1 MINNFMNPNMLALLG
16 AAQGLL
22 QSSGASPRQIT
33 MGEALGNGLQGGM
46 QGMQQG
52 MDMQMRGQH
61 MEAIKN
67 EAQMKQNKLLRDMEI
82 QEYLRKNVG
91 GGDSNDP
98 VDLGKK
104 LISSGYQ
111 ELIPMG
117 TQLLKS
123 KTAKSFI
130 KGLDDKGQPT
140 FYTGYS
146 TGEVAPTGVTPAEK
160 LMQINRGSQIDLA
173 NPYTG
178 QAQTSLGVGMSP
190 GQAASLSQAERHF
203 GQSQGLAQQKFAL
216 DQLRTAME
224 MDPKYQASKA
234 GMIAAG
240 RESGKLKAQAS
251 DALPGSMGTFA
262 ETLNLS
268 DELKNH
274 PALETMTGTSRFFGN
289 AKAIVGGNKEA
300 DFKAKFDQATGKQ
313 FLSAIESMR
322 GFGALTEREGDKMQS
337 SASAMSLATNA
348 EDFRKA
354 QDSYQQA
361 LLAGVRKIAAKAGI
375 PEDEAM
381 KMLGGERSKLK
392 GIPMQGGGGGFK
404 IERLD

>member
-1 MINNFMNPNMLALLG
+1 MINNFMNPNMMALLG

-52 MDMQMRGQH
+52 MDMKMRGQH

-240 RESGKLKAQAS
+240 KESALNQVKSTQELPRVIQQGEQTIKLV
-251 DALPGSMGTFA
+251 DDL
-262 ETLNLS
+262 L
-268 DELKNH
+268 NH
-274 PALETMTGTSRFFGN
+274 PGFKMSVGKSAPIGSALSLVPGTDS
-289 AKAIVGGNKEA
+289 AS
-300 DFKAKFDQATGKQ
+300 FDIALNQLKGKQ
-313 FLSAIESMR
+313 FLEAFESLKGGGQITQIE
-322 GFGALTEREGDKMQS
+322 GEKATQ
-337 SASAMSLATNA
+337 AMSRMEKANT
-348 EDFRKA
+348 EDEFIRA
-354 QDSYQQA
+354 SREFQSIIQQGIGRA
-361 LLAGVRKIAAKAGI
+361 KAKAGV
-375 PEDEAM
+375 
-381 KMLGGERSKLK
+381 SQQ
-392 GIPMQGGGGGFK
+392 PMQGGGGGFK

>member
-1 MINNFMNPNMLALLG
+1 MINNFMNPNMMALLG

-52 MDMQMRGQH
+52 IDMQMRGQN

-190 GQAASLSQAERHF
+190 GQAASLNQAERHF

-224 MDPKYQASKA
+224 MDPKYQASKT

-240 RESGKLKAQAS
+240 KESALNQVKSTQELPRVIQQGEQTIKLV
-251 DALPGSMGTFA
+251 DDL
-262 ETLNLS
+262 L
-268 DELKNH
+268 NH
-274 PALETMTGTSRFFGN
+274 PGFKMSVGKSAPIGSALSLVPGTDS
-289 AKAIVGGNKEA
+289 AS
-300 DFKAKFDQATGKQ
+300 FDIALNQLKGKQ
-313 FLSAIESMR
+313 FLEAFESLKGGGQITQIE
-322 GFGALTEREGDKMQS
+322 GEKATQ
-337 SASAMSLATNA
+337 AMSRMEKANT
-348 EDFRKA
+348 EDEFIRA
-354 QDSYQQA
+354 SREFQSIIQQGIGRA
-361 LLAGVRKIAAKAGI
+361 KAKAGV
-375 PEDEAM
+375 
-381 KMLGGERSKLK
+381 SQQ
-392 GIPMQGGGGGFK
+392 PMQGGVGGFK

>member
-1 MINNFMNPNMLALLG
+1 MINNFMNPNMMALLG

-61 MEAIKN
+61 MDAIKN

-240 RESGKLKAQAS
+240 KESALNQVKSTQELPRVIQQGEQTIKLV
-251 DALPGSMGTFA
+251 DDL
-262 ETLNLS
+262 L
-268 DELKNH
+268 NH
-274 PALETMTGTSRFFGN
+274 PGFKMSVGKSAPIGSALSLVPGTDS
-289 AKAIVGGNKEA
+289 AS
-300 DFKAKFDQATGKQ
+300 FDIALNQLKGKQ
-313 FLSAIESMR
+313 FLEAFESLKGGGQITQIE
-322 GFGALTEREGDKMQS
+322 GEKATQ
-337 SASAMSLATNA
+337 AMSRMEKANT
-348 EDFRKA
+348 EDEFIRA
-354 QDSYQQA
+354 SREFQSIIQQGIGRA
-361 LLAGVRKIAAKAGI
+361 KAKAGV
-375 PEDEAM
+375 
-381 KMLGGERSKLK
+381 SQQ
-392 GIPMQGGGGGFK
+392 PMQGGVGGFK

>member
-1 MINNFMNPNMLALLG
+1 MINNFMNPNMMALLG

-130 KGLDDKGQPT
+130 KGLDDKNQPT

-203 GQSQGLAQQKFAL
+203 GQSQGLAQQKVAL

-240 RESGKLKAQAS
+240 KESALNQVKSTQELPRVIQQGEQTIKLV
-251 DALPGSMGTFA
+251 DDL
-262 ETLNLS
+262 L
-268 DELKNH
+268 NH
-274 PALETMTGTSRFFGN
+274 PGFKMSVGKSAPIGSALSLVPGTDS
-289 AKAIVGGNKEA
+289 AS
-300 DFKAKFDQATGKQ
+300 FDIALNQLKGKQ
-313 FLSAIESMR
+313 FLEAFESLKGGGQITQIE
-322 GFGALTEREGDKMQS
+322 GEKATQ
-337 SASAMSLATNA
+337 AMSRMEKANT
-348 EDFRKA
+348 EDEFIRA
-354 QDSYQQA
+354 SREFQSIIQQGIGRA
-361 LLAGVRKIAAKAGI
+361 KAKAGV
-375 PEDEAM
+375 
-381 KMLGGERSKLK
+381 SQQ
-392 GIPMQGGGGGFK
+392 PMQGGVGGFK

>member
-1 MINNFMNPNMLALLG
+1 MINNFMNPNMMALLG

-240 RESGKLKAQAS
+240 KESALNQVKSTQELPRVIQQGEQTIKLV
-251 DALPGSMGTFA
+251 DDL
-262 ETLNLS
+262 L
-268 DELKNH
+268 NH
-274 PALETMTGTSRFFGN
+274 PGFKMSVGKSAPIGSALSLVPGTDS
-289 AKAIVGGNKEA
+289 AS
-300 DFKAKFDQATGKQ
+300 FDIALNQLKGKQ
-313 FLSAIESMR
+313 FLEAFESLKGGGQITQIE
-322 GFGALTEREGDKMQS
+322 GEKATQ
-337 SASAMSLATNA
+337 AMSRMEKANT
-348 EDFRKA
+348 EDEFIRA
-354 QDSYQQA
+354 SREFQSIIQQGIGRA
-361 LLAGVRKIAAKAGI
+361 KAKAGV
-375 PEDEAM
+375 
-381 KMLGGERSKLK
+381 SQQ
-392 GIPMQGGGGGFK
+392 PMQGGVGGFK

>member
-1 MINNFMNPNMLALLG
+1 MINNFMNPNMMALLG

-67 EAQMKQNKLLRDMEI
+67 EAKMKQNKLLRDMEI

-240 RESGKLKAQAS
+240 KESALNQVKSTQELPRVIQQGEQTIKLV
-251 DALPGSMGTFA
+251 DDL
-262 ETLNLS
+262 L
-268 DELKNH
+268 NH
-274 PALETMTGTSRFFGN
+274 PGFKMSVGKSAPIGSALSLVPGTDS
-289 AKAIVGGNKEA
+289 AS
-300 DFKAKFDQATGKQ
+300 FDIALNQLKGKQ
-313 FLSAIESMR
+313 FLEAFESLKGGGQITQIE
-322 GFGALTEREGDKMQS
+322 GEKATQ
-337 SASAMSLATNA
+337 AMSRMEKANT
-348 EDFRKA
+348 EDEFIRA
-354 QDSYQQA
+354 SREFQSIIQQGIGRA
-361 LLAGVRKIAAKAGI
+361 KAKAGV
-375 PEDEAM
+375 
-381 KMLGGERSKLK
+381 SQQ
-392 GIPMQGGGGGFK
+392 PMQGGGGGFK

>member
-1 MINNFMNPNMLALLG
+1 MINNFMNPNMMALLG

-52 MDMQMRGQH
+52 IDMQMRGQH
-61 MEAIKN
+61 MEILKN
-67 EAQMKQNKLLRDMEI
+67 EAKMKQNKLLRDMEI

-240 RESGKLKAQAS
+240 KESALNQVKSTQELPRVIQQGEQTIKLV
-251 DALPGSMGTFA
+251 DDL
-262 ETLNLS
+262 L
-268 DELKNH
+268 NH
-274 PALETMTGTSRFFGN
+274 PGFKMSVGKSAPIGSALSLVPGTDS
-289 AKAIVGGNKEA
+289 AS
-300 DFKAKFDQATGKQ
+300 FDIALNQLKGKQ
-313 FLSAIESMR
+313 FLEAFESLKGGGQITQIE
-322 GFGALTEREGDKMQS
+322 GEKATQ
-337 SASAMSLATNA
+337 AMSRMEKANT
-348 EDFRKA
+348 EDEFIRA
-354 QDSYQQA
+354 SREFQSIIQQGIGRA
-361 LLAGVRKIAAKAGI
+361 KAKAGV
-375 PEDEAM
+375 
-381 KMLGGERSKLK
+381 SQQ
-392 GIPMQGGGGGFK
+392 PMQGGGGGFK

>member
-1 MINNFMNPNMLALLG
+1 MINNFMNPNMMALLG

-203 GQSQGLAQQKFAL
+203 NMSHELSRQNAAFSRQQATKPQFKDGYWVTPPNASNPQGGLIPTELATAPKGSNAEKARMSERIKNTL
-216 DQLRTAME
+216 GNDTEQLIKEATGSTFGSLRDSAASFVGVTT
-224 MDPKYQASKA
+224 DPAKA
-234 GMIAAG
+234 NATLKLRAATLAG
-240 RESGKLKAQAS
+240 NMPRFEGPQS
-251 DALPGSMGTFA
+251 DADRQYYLEMAGDLANPSKTTQEKLMA
-262 ETLNLS
+262 LK
-268 DELKNH
+268 ELKRINNLVDDNGVVRGG
-274 PALETMTGTSRFFGN
+274 AFG
-289 AKAIVGGNKEA
+289 
-300 DFKAKFDQATGKQ
+300 D
-313 FLSAIESMR
+313 
-322 GFGALTEREGDKMQS
+322 
-337 SASAMSLATNA
+337 
-348 EDFRKA
+348 
-354 QDSYQQA
+354 
-361 LLAGVRKIAAKAGI
+361 
-375 PEDEAM
+375 
-381 KMLGGERSKLK
+381 
-392 GIPMQGGGGGFK
+392 GGGFK

>member
-1 MINNFMNPNMLALLG
+1 MINNFMNPNMMALLG

-61 MEAIKN
+61 MDAIKN

-240 RESGKLKAQAS
+240 KESALNQVKSTQELPRVIQQGEQTIKLV
-251 DALPGSMGTFA
+251 DDL
-262 ETLNLS
+262 L
-268 DELKNH
+268 NH
-274 PALETMTGTSRFFGN
+274 PGFKMSVGKSAPIGSALSLVPGTDS
-289 AKAIVGGNKEA
+289 AS
-300 DFKAKFDQATGKQ
+300 FDIALNQLKGKQ
-313 FLSAIESMR
+313 FLEAFESLKGGGQITQIE
-322 GFGALTEREGDKMQS
+322 GEKATQ
-337 SASAMSLATNA
+337 AMSRMEKANT
-348 EDFRKA
+348 EDEFIRA
-354 QDSYQQA
+354 SREFQSIIQQGIGRA
-361 LLAGVRKIAAKAGI
+361 KAKAGV
-375 PEDEAM
+375 
-381 KMLGGERSKLK
+381 SQQ
-392 GIPMQGGGGGFK
+392 PMQGGGGGFK

>member
-1 MINNFMNPNMLALLG
+1 MINNFMNPNMMALLG

-52 MDMQMRGQH
+52 IDMQMRGQH

-130 KGLDDKGQPT
+130 KGLDGKGQPT

-240 RESGKLKAQAS
+240 KESALNQVKSTQELPRVIQQGEQTIKLV
-251 DALPGSMGTFA
+251 DDL
-262 ETLNLS
+262 L
-268 DELKNH
+268 NH
-274 PALETMTGTSRFFGN
+274 PGFKMSVGKSAPIGSALSLVPGTDS
-289 AKAIVGGNKEA
+289 AS
-300 DFKAKFDQATGKQ
+300 FDIALNQLKGKQ
-313 FLSAIESMR
+313 FLEAFESLKGGGQITQIE
-322 GFGALTEREGDKMQS
+322 GEKATQ
-337 SASAMSLATNA
+337 AMSRMEKANT
-348 EDFRKA
+348 EDEFIRA
-354 QDSYQQA
+354 SREFQSIIQQGIGRA
-361 LLAGVRKIAAKAGI
+361 KAKAGV
-375 PEDEAM
+375 
-381 KMLGGERSKLK
+381 SQQ
-392 GIPMQGGGGGFK
+392 PMQGGGGGFK

>member
-52 MDMQMRGQH
+52 IDMKMRGQQ

-104 LISSGYQ
+104 LIGSGYQ

-203 GQSQGLAQQKFAL
+203 NMSHELSRQNAAFSRQQATKPQFKDGYWVTPPNASNPQGGLIPTELATAPKGSNAEKARMSERIKNTL
-216 DQLRTAME
+216 GNDTEQLIKEATGSTFGSLRDSAASFVGVTT
-224 MDPKYQASKA
+224 DPAKA
-234 GMIAAG
+234 NATLKLRAATLAG
-240 RESGKLKAQAS
+240 NMPRFEGPQS
-251 DALPGSMGTFA
+251 DADRQYYLEMAGDLANPSKTTQEKLMA
-262 ETLNLS
+262 LE
-268 DELKNH
+268 ELKRINN
-274 PALETMTGTSRFFGN
+274 LVDDNGVIR
-289 AKAIVGGNKEA
+289 GGA
-300 DFKAKFDQATGKQ
+300 F
-313 FLSAIESMR
+313 
-322 GFGALTEREGDKMQS
+322 
-337 SASAMSLATNA
+337 
-348 EDFRKA
+348 
-354 QDSYQQA
+354 
-361 LLAGVRKIAAKAGI
+361 
-375 PEDEAM
+375 
-381 KMLGGERSKLK
+381 
-392 GIPMQGGGGGFK
+392 GGGGGFK

>member
-1 MINNFMNPNMLALLG
+1 MINNFMNPNMMALLG
-16 AAQGLL
+16 VAQGLL

-52 MDMQMRGQH
+52 IDMQMRGQH

-203 GQSQGLAQQKFAL
+203 GQSQWLAQQKFAL

-240 RESGKLKAQAS
+240 KESALNQVKSTQELPRVIQQGEQTIKLV
-251 DALPGSMGTFA
+251 DDL
-262 ETLNLS
+262 L
-268 DELKNH
+268 NH
-274 PALETMTGTSRFFGN
+274 PGFKMSVGKSAPIGSALSLVPGTDS
-289 AKAIVGGNKEA
+289 AS
-300 DFKAKFDQATGKQ
+300 FDIALNQLKGKQ
-313 FLSAIESMR
+313 FLEAFESLKGGGQITQIE
-322 GFGALTEREGDKMQS
+322 GEKATQ
-337 SASAMSLATNA
+337 AMSRMEKANT
-348 EDFRKA
+348 EDEFIRA
-354 QDSYQQA
+354 SREFQSIIQQGIGRA
-361 LLAGVRKIAAKAGI
+361 KAKAGV
-375 PEDEAM
+375 
-381 KMLGGERSKLK
+381 SQQ
-392 GIPMQGGGGGFK
+392 PMQGGVGGFK

>member
-1 MINNFMNPNMLALLG
+1 MINNFMNPNMMALLG

-52 MDMQMRGQH
+52 MDMQMRGQQ

-224 MDPKYQASKA
+224 IDPKYQASKA

-240 RESGKLKAQAS
+240 KESALNQVKSTQELPRVIQQGEQTIKLV
-251 DALPGSMGTFA
+251 DDL
-262 ETLNLS
+262 L
-268 DELKNH
+268 NH
-274 PALETMTGTSRFFGN
+274 PGFKMSVGKSAPIGSALSLVPGTDS
-289 AKAIVGGNKEA
+289 AS
-300 DFKAKFDQATGKQ
+300 FDIALNQLKGKQ
-313 FLSAIESMR
+313 FLEAFESLKGGGQITQIE
-322 GFGALTEREGDKMQS
+322 GEKATQ
-337 SASAMSLATNA
+337 AMSRMEKANT
-348 EDFRKA
+348 EDEFIRA
-354 QDSYQQA
+354 SREFQSIIQQGIGRA
-361 LLAGVRKIAAKAGI
+361 KAKAGV
-375 PEDEAM
+375 
-381 KMLGGERSKLK
+381 SQQ
-392 GIPMQGGGGGFK
+392 PMQGGGGFK

>member
-1 MINNFMNPNMLALLG
+1 MINNFMNPNMMALLG

-52 MDMQMRGQH
+52 IDMQMRGQH

-67 EAQMKQNKLLRDMEI
+67 EAKMKQNKLLRDMEI

-240 RESGKLKAQAS
+240 KESALNQVKSTQELPRVIQQGEQTIKLV
-251 DALPGSMGTFA
+251 DDL
-262 ETLNLS
+262 L
-268 DELKNH
+268 NH
-274 PALETMTGTSRFFGN
+274 PGFKMSVGKSAPIGSALSLVPGTDS
-289 AKAIVGGNKEA
+289 AS
-300 DFKAKFDQATGKQ
+300 FDIALNQLKGKQ
-313 FLSAIESMR
+313 FLEAFESLKGGGQITQIE
-322 GFGALTEREGDKMQS
+322 GEKATQ
-337 SASAMSLATNA
+337 AMSRMEKANT
-348 EDFRKA
+348 EDEFIRA
-354 QDSYQQA
+354 SREFQSIIQQGIGRA
-361 LLAGVRKIAAKAGI
+361 KAKAGV
-375 PEDEAM
+375 
-381 KMLGGERSKLK
+381 SQQ
-392 GIPMQGGGGGFK
+392 PMQGGGGGFK

>member
-1 MINNFMNPNMLALLG
+1 
-16 AAQGLL
+16 
-22 QSSGASPRQIT
+22 
-33 MGEALGNGLQGGM
+33 
-46 QGMQQG
+46 
-52 MDMQMRGQH
+52 
-61 MEAIKN
+61 
-67 EAQMKQNKLLRDMEI
+67 MEI

-104 LISSGYQ
+104 LIGSGYQ

-240 RESGKLKAQAS
+240 KESALNQVKSTQELPRVIQQGEQTIKLV
-251 DALPGSMGTFA
+251 DDL
-262 ETLNLS
+262 L
-268 DELKNH
+268 NH
-274 PALETMTGTSRFFGN
+274 PGFKMSVGKSAPIGSALSLVPGTDS
-289 AKAIVGGNKEA
+289 AS
-300 DFKAKFDQATGKQ
+300 FDIALNQLKGKQ
-313 FLSAIESMR
+313 FLEAFESLKGGGQITQIEGEKATQAISRMEK
-322 GFGALTEREGDKMQS
+322 ANTEDEFIRASREFQS
-337 SASAMSLATNA
+337 II
-348 EDFRKA
+348 
-354 QDSYQQA
+354 QQGIGRA
-361 LLAGVRKIAAKAGI
+361 KAKAGV
-375 PEDEAM
+375 
-381 KMLGGERSKLK
+381 SQQ
-392 GIPMQGGGGGFK
+392 PMQGGVGGFK

>member
-52 MDMQMRGQH
+52 IDMQMRGQH

-240 RESGKLKAQAS
+240 KESALNQVKSTQELPRVIQQGEQTIKLV
-251 DALPGSMGTFA
+251 DDL
-262 ETLNLS
+262 L
-268 DELKNH
+268 NH
-274 PALETMTGTSRFFGN
+274 PGFKMSVGKSAPIGSALSLVPGTDS
-289 AKAIVGGNKEA
+289 AS
-300 DFKAKFDQATGKQ
+300 FDIALNQLKGKQ
-313 FLSAIESMR
+313 FLEAFESLKGGGQITQIE
-322 GFGALTEREGDKMQS
+322 GEKATQ
-337 SASAMSLATNA
+337 AMSRMEKANT
-348 EDFRKA
+348 EDEFIRA
-354 QDSYQQA
+354 SREFQSIIQQGIGRA
-361 LLAGVRKIAAKAGI
+361 KAKAGV
-375 PEDEAM
+375 
-381 KMLGGERSKLK
+381 S
-392 GIPMQGGGGGFK
+392 QGSQPIQSGGFK

>member
-1 MINNFMNPNMLALLG
+1 MINNFMNPNMMALLG

-52 MDMQMRGQH
+52 IDMQMRGQQ

-240 RESGKLKAQAS
+240 KESALNQVKSTQELPRVIQQGEQTIKLV
-251 DALPGSMGTFA
+251 DDL
-262 ETLNLS
+262 L
-268 DELKNH
+268 NH
-274 PALETMTGTSRFFGN
+274 PGFKMSVGKSAPIGSALSLVPGTDS
-289 AKAIVGGNKEA
+289 AS
-300 DFKAKFDQATGKQ
+300 FDIALNQLKGKQ
-313 FLSAIESMR
+313 FLEAFESLKGGGQITQIEGEKATQAISRMEK
-322 GFGALTEREGDKMQS
+322 ANTEDEFIRASREFQS
-337 SASAMSLATNA
+337 II
-348 EDFRKA
+348 
-354 QDSYQQA
+354 QQGIGRA
-361 LLAGVRKIAAKAGI
+361 KAKAGV
-375 PEDEAM
+375 
-381 KMLGGERSKLK
+381 SQQ
-392 GIPMQGGGGGFK
+392 PMQGGGGGFK

>member
-1 MINNFMNPNMLALLG
+1 MVNNFMNPNMMALLG

-240 RESGKLKAQAS
+240 KESALNQVKSTQELPRVIQQGEQTIKLV
-251 DALPGSMGTFA
+251 DDL
-262 ETLNLS
+262 L
-268 DELKNH
+268 NH
-274 PALETMTGTSRFFGN
+274 PGFKMSVGKSAPIGSALSLVPGTDS
-289 AKAIVGGNKEA
+289 AS
-300 DFKAKFDQATGKQ
+300 FDIALNQLKGKQ
-313 FLSAIESMR
+313 FLEAFESLKGGGQITQIE
-322 GFGALTEREGDKMQS
+322 GEKATQ
-337 SASAMSLATNA
+337 AMSRMEKANT
-348 EDFRKA
+348 EDEFIRA
-354 QDSYQQA
+354 SREFQSIIQQGIGRA
-361 LLAGVRKIAAKAGI
+361 KAKAGV
-375 PEDEAM
+375 
-381 KMLGGERSKLK
+381 SQQ
-392 GIPMQGGGGGFK
+392 PMQGGVGGFK

>member
-1 MINNFMNPNMLALLG
+1 MINNFMNPNMMALLG

-52 MDMQMRGQH
+52 MDMKMRGQH
-61 MEAIKN
+61 MEILKN

-240 RESGKLKAQAS
+240 KESALNQVKSTQELPRVIQQGEQTIKLV
-251 DALPGSMGTFA
+251 DDL
-262 ETLNLS
+262 L
-268 DELKNH
+268 NH
-274 PALETMTGTSRFFGN
+274 PGFKMSVGKSAPIGSALSLVPGTDS
-289 AKAIVGGNKEA
+289 AS
-300 DFKAKFDQATGKQ
+300 FDIALNQLKGKQ
-313 FLSAIESMR
+313 FLEAFESLKGGGQITQIE
-322 GFGALTEREGDKMQS
+322 GEKATQ
-337 SASAMSLATNA
+337 AMSRMEKANT
-348 EDFRKA
+348 EDEFIRA
-354 QDSYQQA
+354 SREFQSIIQQGIGRA
-361 LLAGVRKIAAKAGI
+361 KAKAGV
-375 PEDEAM
+375 
-381 KMLGGERSKLK
+381 SQQ
-392 GIPMQGGGGGFK
+392 PMQGGGGGFK

>member
-1 MINNFMNPNMLALLG
+1 MINNFMNPNMMALLG

-173 NPYTG
+173 TPYTG
-178 QAQTSLGVGMSP
+178 QVKASLGVGMSP

-203 GQSQGLAQQKFAL
+203 NMSHELSRQNAAFSRQQATKPQFKDGYWVTPPNANNPQGGLIPTELSTAPKGSSAEKARMSERVKNTLGNDTEQLIKEATGSTFGSLRDSAASFVGVTTDPAKANATLKIRAATLAANMPRFEGPQSDTDRQYYLEMAGDLANPSKTTQEKLMAL
-216 DQLRTAME
+216 E
-224 MDPKYQASKA
+224 
-234 GMIAAG
+234 
-240 RESGKLKAQAS
+240 
-251 DALPGSMGTFA
+251 
-262 ETLNLS
+262 
-268 DELKNH
+268 ELKRINN
-274 PALETMTGTSRFFGN
+274 LVDDNGVVR
-289 AKAIVGGNKEA
+289 GGA
-300 DFKAKFDQATGKQ
+300 F
-313 FLSAIESMR
+313 
-322 GFGALTEREGDKMQS
+322 
-337 SASAMSLATNA
+337 
-348 EDFRKA
+348 
-354 QDSYQQA
+354 
-361 LLAGVRKIAAKAGI
+361 
-375 PEDEAM
+375 
-381 KMLGGERSKLK
+381 
-392 GIPMQGGGGGFK
+392 GGGGGFK

>member
-1 MINNFMNPNMLALLG
+1 MINNFMNPNMMALLG

-52 MDMQMRGQH
+52 IDMQMRGQH

-67 EAQMKQNKLLRDMEI
+67 EAKMKQNKLLRDMEI

-240 RESGKLKAQAS
+240 KESALNQVKSTQELPRVIQQGEQTIKLV
-251 DALPGSMGTFA
+251 DDL
-262 ETLNLS
+262 L
-268 DELKNH
+268 NH
-274 PALETMTGTSRFFGN
+274 PGFKMSVGKSAPIGSALSLVPGTDS
-289 AKAIVGGNKEA
+289 AS
-300 DFKAKFDQATGKQ
+300 FDIALNQLKGKQ
-313 FLSAIESMR
+313 FLEAFETLKGGGQITQIE
-322 GFGALTEREGDKMQS
+322 GEKATQ
-337 SASAMSLATNA
+337 AMSRMEKANT
-348 EDFRKA
+348 EDEFIRA
-354 QDSYQQA
+354 SREFQSIIQQGIGRA
-361 LLAGVRKIAAKAGI
+361 KAKAGV
-375 PEDEAM
+375 
-381 KMLGGERSKLK
+381 SQQ
-392 GIPMQGGGGGFK
+392 PMQGGGGGFK

>member
-1 MINNFMNPNMLALLG
+1 MINNFMNPNMMALLG

-130 KGLDDKGQPT
+130 KGLDDKNQPT

-240 RESGKLKAQAS
+240 KESALNQVKSTQELPRVIQQGEQTIKLV
-251 DALPGSMGTFA
+251 DDL
-262 ETLNLS
+262 L
-268 DELKNH
+268 NH
-274 PALETMTGTSRFFGN
+274 PGFKMSVGKSAPIGSALSLVPGTDS
-289 AKAIVGGNKEA
+289 AS
-300 DFKAKFDQATGKQ
+300 FDIALNQLKGKQ
-313 FLSAIESMR
+313 FLEAFESLKGGGQITQIE
-322 GFGALTEREGDKMQS
+322 GEKATQ
-337 SASAMSLATNA
+337 AMSRMEKANT
-348 EDFRKA
+348 EDEFIRA
-354 QDSYQQA
+354 SREFQSIIQQGIGRA
-361 LLAGVRKIAAKAGI
+361 KAKAGV
-375 PEDEAM
+375 
-381 KMLGGERSKLK
+381 SQQ
-392 GIPMQGGGGGFK
+392 PMQGGVGGFK

>member
-52 MDMQMRGQH
+52 MDMQMRGQN

-67 EAQMKQNKLLRDMEI
+67 EAKMKQNKLLRDMEI

-240 RESGKLKAQAS
+240 KESALNQVKSTQELPRVIQQGEQTIKLV
-251 DALPGSMGTFA
+251 DDL
-262 ETLNLS
+262 L
-268 DELKNH
+268 NH
-274 PALETMTGTSRFFGN
+274 PGFKMSVGKSAPIGSALSLVPGTDS
-289 AKAIVGGNKEA
+289 AS
-300 DFKAKFDQATGKQ
+300 FDIALNQLKGKQ
-313 FLSAIESMR
+313 FLEAFESLKGGGQITQIEGEKATQAISRMEK
-322 GFGALTEREGDKMQS
+322 ANTEDEFIRASREFQS
-337 SASAMSLATNA
+337 II
-348 EDFRKA
+348 
-354 QDSYQQA
+354 QQGIGRA
-361 LLAGVRKIAAKAGI
+361 KAKAGV
-375 PEDEAM
+375 
-381 KMLGGERSKLK
+381 SQQ
-392 GIPMQGGGGGFK
+392 PMQGGGGGFK